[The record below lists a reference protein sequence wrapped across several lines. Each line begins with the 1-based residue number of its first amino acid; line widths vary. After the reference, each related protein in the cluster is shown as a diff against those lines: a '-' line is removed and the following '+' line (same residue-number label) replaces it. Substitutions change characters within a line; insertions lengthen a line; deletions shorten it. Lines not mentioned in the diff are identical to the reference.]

1 MGVAATLTK
10 AFCFIGII
18 LLGIALRRI
27 GFFREEDFPLLSKI
41 VLKITLPA
49 AIAANLA
56 NKEIDPG
63 MLSLCLLGFLG
74 GVLYILLAFLLNAK
88 NSREK
93 RAFAVMNLPS
103 YNIGNFTLPFVQSF
117 LGPTGVIVTSLFDAG
132 NAVIGLGGSYSI
144 ADLVLNGGGHFSPK
158 KILKKLFCSLPFD
171 VYLLMTLLSFSHIH
185 VPAALCD
192 FASLIGSGNAFL
204 AMLMIGV
211 GFHISGGGEKTALLI
226 RLIVVR
232 YAVALL
238 LSLGFYFLLPFA
250 REVRQT
256 LCILA
261 FAPIGST
268 APAFS
273 SELKLDPGLS
283 SAINSISMLCSI
295 LCIVCALLLVL

>member
-1 MGVAATLTK
+1 MEIAVTLTK
-10 AFCFIGII
+10 AFCFIGAI
-18 LLGIALRRI
+18 LLGIMLRRI
-27 GFFREEDFPLLSKI
+27 GFFREEDFPFLSKI

-49 AIAANLA
+49 AIATNFA
-56 NKEIDPG
+56 NKEIDTG
-63 MLSLCLLGFLG
+63 MLSICLLGFLAD
-74 GVLYILLAFLLNAK
+74 VLYILIALFLHAK
-88 NSREK
+88 KSREK
-93 RAFAVMNLPS
+93 RAFAVLNLPS

-132 NAVIGLGGSYSI
+132 NAIFGLGGSYSI
-144 ADLVLNGGGHFSPK
+144 AGLVLNEEGRFSLK
-158 KILKKLFCSLPFD
+158 VVLKKLLRSIPFD
-171 VYLLMTLLSFSHIH
+171 VYLLMMLLSLFHVHI
-185 VPAALCD
+185 PAVLCD
-192 FASLIGSGNAFL
+192 FVSLIGSGNAFL

-211 GFHISGGGEKTALLI
+211 GFHISGSGEKTTTLI
-226 RLIVVR
+226 RLIAVR
-232 YAVALL
+232 YGVALVF
-238 LSLGFYFLLPFA
+238 SLGFYFLLPYA

-295 LCIVCALLLVL
+295 FCIVAALLLVL